1 MVMSNLKEWENTP
14 HSTPIGDPA
23 SQTLHGCVILIQG
36 GCEGCGHWLSLLWRG
51 RRVTRLVLV
60 FFFLFFNIYLFL
72 AVPGLPCCAGFSR
85 VVARGGYSLGAVLGF
100 LIAVT
105 SSDTE
110 HGLWA
115 RRPR

>member
-1 MVMSNLKEWENTP
+1 MWT
-14 HSTPIGDPA
+14 
-23 SQTLHGCVILIQG
+23 LIQSAVG
-36 GCEGCGHWLSLLWRG
+36 RQKSHKAGSSL
-51 RRVTRLVLV
+51 
-60 FFFLFFNIYLFL
+60 FFFFNIYLFL
-72 AVPGLPCCAGFSR
+72 TVPGLPCCAGFSR
-85 VVARGGYSLGAVLGF
+85 VVARGGYSQGAVLGF